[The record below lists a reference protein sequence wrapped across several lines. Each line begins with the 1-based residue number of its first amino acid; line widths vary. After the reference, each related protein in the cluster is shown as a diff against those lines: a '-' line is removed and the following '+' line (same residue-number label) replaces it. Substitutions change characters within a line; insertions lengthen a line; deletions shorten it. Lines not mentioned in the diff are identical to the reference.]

1 MKRIILFL
9 FVLVFSI
16 FSSTNNSLAK
26 EIENNIKDNISSEI
40 EEIKPDNNK
49 KTNISNSSAEDI
61 FGDEQTFPFVAGLGK
76 KCGSLISKYLIVL
89 KKIFFLTNERSKSS
103 RAF

>member
-9 FVLVFSI
+9 CVLVFLI
-16 FSSTNNSLAK
+16 FSNTNNLLAK
-26 EIENNIKDNISSEI
+26 EIKNNIKDNVSNVI

-49 KTNISNSSAEDI
+49 KTNISNSSVEDI

-76 KCGSLISKYLIVL
+76 
-89 KKIFFLTNERSKSS
+89 N
-103 RAF
+103 AAH

>member
-9 FVLVFSI
+9 CVIVFSI
-16 FSSTNNSLAK
+16 FSCTNNLLAK
-26 EIENNIKDNISSEI
+26 EIGNNIKDDISNEI

-49 KTNISNSSAEDI
+49 KTNISDSSGEDI

-76 KCGSLISKYLIVL
+76 NAAHW
-89 KKIFFLTNERSKSS
+89 F
-103 RAF
+103 

>member
-9 FVLVFSI
+9 CVLVFSI
-16 FSSTNNSLAK
+16 FSNTDNLLAK
-26 EIENNIKDNISSEI
+26 EIGNEIKDNISTEI

-49 KTNISNSSAEDI
+49 KTNISDSSAKDI

-76 KCGSLISKYLIVL
+76 
-89 KKIFFLTNERSKSS
+89 N
-103 RAF
+103 AAH

>member
-16 FSSTNNSLAK
+16 FSNTNNLLAK
-26 EIENNIKDNISSEI
+26 EIGNNIKDDISNEI
-40 EEIKPDNNK
+40 EEIKSDNNK

-61 FGDEQTFPFVAGLGK
+61 FGDEQTFPFVAGLVK
-76 KCGSLISKYLIVL
+76 NAAHWSQS
-89 KKIFFLTNERSKSS
+89 FW
-103 RAF
+103 

>member
-9 FVLVFSI
+9 CVLVFSI
-16 FSSTNNSLAK
+16 FSNTNNLIAK
-26 EIENNIKDNISSEI
+26 EIGNNIKDDISNKI
-40 EEIKPDNNK
+40 EEIKPDNNI

-76 KCGSLISKYLIVL
+76 
-89 KKIFFLTNERSKSS
+89 N
-103 RAF
+103 AAH

>member
-9 FVLVFSI
+9 CVLVFSI
-16 FSSTNNSLAK
+16 FSNTNNLLAK
-26 EIENNIKDNISSEI
+26 DMENNIKDNISNEI

-76 KCGSLISKYLIVL
+76 
-89 KKIFFLTNERSKSS
+89 N
-103 RAF
+103 AAH

>member
-9 FVLVFSI
+9 FIFVFSI
-16 FSSTNNSLAK
+16 FSNTNNLFAK
-26 EIENNIKDNISSEI
+26 EIGNNIKDDISNEI
-40 EEIKPDNNK
+40 EEIKSDNNK

-76 KCGSLISKYLIVL
+76 
-89 KKIFFLTNERSKSS
+89 N
-103 RAF
+103 AAH

>member
-9 FVLVFSI
+9 CVLVFSI
-16 FSSTNNSLAK
+16 FSNTNNVLAK
-26 EIENNIKDNISSEI
+26 DMGNNINDNISSEI

-49 KTNISNSSAEDI
+49 KNNISNSSAEDI

-76 KCGSLISKYLIVL
+76 NAAHWFQGSW
-89 KKIFFLTNERSKSS
+89 
-103 RAF
+103 

>member
-9 FVLVFSI
+9 CVLFFSI
-16 FSSTNNSLAK
+16 FSNTNALLAK
-26 EIENNIKDNISSEI
+26 EIGNNIKDNISNEI

-76 KCGSLISKYLIVL
+76 
-89 KKIFFLTNERSKSS
+89 N
-103 RAF
+103 AAH

>member
-9 FVLVFSI
+9 CVLVFSI
-16 FSSTNNSLAK
+16 FSNTNNLLAK
-26 EIENNIKDNISSEI
+26 EIGNNIKVISNKI

-49 KTNISNSSAEDI
+49 KINISNSSAEDI

-76 KCGSLISKYLIVL
+76 
-89 KKIFFLTNERSKSS
+89 N
-103 RAF
+103 AAH